1 MCVFSISST
10 ADQKMMMISGN
21 SSPLI
26 YLDLFT
32 LLYFCPMKVY
42 PIFITK
48 IQPITTVYT
57 FNQSASALSFLF
69 TYEIPHNDIW
79 VNVSNV
85 PQMHH
90 HVSPSYVQQV
100 HKKNN
105 DMYLK
110 PLHRRILP

>member
-26 YLDLFT
+26 FLDLFT

-48 IQPITTVYT
+48 IQPITTVHT
-57 FNQSASALSFLF
+57 FNQSASTLSFLF
-69 TYEIPHNDIW
+69 TFEIPHNGI
-79 VNVSNV
+79 
-85 PQMHH
+85 
-90 HVSPSYVQQV
+90 
-100 HKKNN
+100 
-105 DMYLK
+105 
-110 PLHRRILP
+110 